1 MYLVQC
7 LSAAE
12 RTVLLKVRVKVSRL
26 DCLPLSVLLLKL
38 RVKPLLWVYLVQC
51 LSVAER
57 KVLLKLRAK
66 VSRSE
71 CLVQCL
77 SVLQLELRVKAL
89 NKVCFVQ

>member
-1 MYLVQC
+1 MQC
-7 LSAAE
+7 LSVAE
-12 RTVLLKVRVKVSRL
+12 RTVLLKLRVKVLRL
-26 DCLPLSVLLLKL
+26 DCLALSGLLLKV

-77 SVLQLELRVKAL
+77 SVLQLVLRVKAL

>member
-1 MYLVQC
+1 M
-7 LSAAE
+7 
-12 RTVLLKVRVKVSRL
+12 
-26 DCLPLSVLLLKL
+26 
-38 RVKPLLWVYLVQC
+38 YLVQC

>member
-1 MYLVQC
+1 M
-7 LSAAE
+7 
-12 RTVLLKVRVKVSRL
+12 
-26 DCLPLSVLLLKL
+26 
-38 RVKPLLWVYLVQC
+38 KPLLWVYLVQC

-77 SVLQLELRVKAL
+77 SVLELELRVKAL
-89 NKVCFVQ
+89 NKVCFAQ

>member
-1 MYLVQC
+1 M
-7 LSAAE
+7 
-12 RTVLLKVRVKVSRL
+12 LLKPRVEALRL
-26 DCLPLSVLLLKL
+26 DCLALSVLLLKL
-38 RVKPLLWVYLVQC
+38 RVKPLLRVYLVQC

>member
-7 LSAAE
+7 LSVAE
-12 RTVLLKVRVKVSRL
+12 RTVLLKVRMKVSRL

-57 KVLLKLRAK
+57 KVLLKLRA
-66 VSRSE
+66 SR
-71 CLVQCL
+71 CCW
-77 SVLQLELRVKAL
+77 
-89 NKVCFVQ
+89 

>member
-7 LSAAE
+7 LSVAE